1 MNYLQKIYY
10 FIYFKIRKLLNPT
23 GDPSKDRYVKLSGR
37 KVRVGAFCYGFED
50 TTILSYDDSIEVSFG
65 RYCSIASGLK
75 IFTGGN
81 HRPDWI
87 STFPFGHLFSNY
99 IKVKPVKGTPKT
111 NGNIIIGNDV
121 WIGRDVTIMSGIT
134 IGDGAI
140 IAANSHIV
148 KDVMPYSIVGG
159 NPGKHIKYRF
169 NNGIIEKLLKIQ
181 WWNYNVNQIEKIIPF
196 LCLQDSDD
204 IEYNLNQI
212 MTIVVNENC

>member
-1 MNYLQKIYY
+1 MNYFQKIYY
-10 FIYFKIRKLLNPT
+10 FIFFKLRKLFNPT
-23 GDPSKDRYVKLSGR
+23 GNPSIDRYVKLSGR
-37 KVRVGAFCYGFED
+37 KVKIGAFCYGFAD
-50 TTILSYDDSIEVSFG
+50 TTILSYDNSIEISFG

-81 HRPDWI
+81 HRPDWF

-99 IKVKPVKGTPKT
+99 IKVKAVEGTPKT
-111 NGNIIIGNDV
+111 NGNITIGNDV

-159 NPGKHIKYRF
+159 NPGKLIKFRF
-169 NNGIIEKLLKIQ
+169 SNEVIEKLLKIQ
-181 WWNYNVNQIEKIIPF
+181 WWNYNQTQIEKIIPF
-196 LCLQDSDD
+196 LCFQESND
-204 IEYNLNQI
+204 IEHNLNKLASIQA
-212 MTIVVNENC
+212 NG